1 MEGTIESELCLEAE
15 AGEILWAELERHFAR
30 GVVIVVAS
38 DMDLIEV
45 AKAFSEDD
53 AETLRNW
60 LQQERVSKA
69 EDDHAR
75 RWSSAPVL
83 LRAIVVAPWVLVQE
97 PKIH

>member
-1 MEGTIESELCLEAE
+1 MEGTSDSELCLEAE
-15 AGEILWAELERHFAR
+15 VGEILWTELERHFAR

-38 DMDLIEV
+38 EMDLIKV
-45 AKAFSEDD
+45 AQAFSEDD

-60 LQQERVSKA
+60 LQQERVLKA
-69 EDDHAR
+69 KDDHAR
-75 RWSSAPVL
+75 RWSSEPVL